1 MSGMSMYN
9 LKVVDSQEDA
19 CSPDEAIQNK
29 LEALILEIK
38 KTNYLLNKIYERN
51 EVNRLPKG
59 VKLDYIRRELLIKGR
74 VNTLEVMR
82 ILGVSRVT
90 AINLM
95 NILAKEDNV
104 LKNYKGNR
112 GLVLAK
118 REKSN
123 LRKNPDGACEA

>member
-123 LRKNPDGACEA
+123 LRENPDGACEA